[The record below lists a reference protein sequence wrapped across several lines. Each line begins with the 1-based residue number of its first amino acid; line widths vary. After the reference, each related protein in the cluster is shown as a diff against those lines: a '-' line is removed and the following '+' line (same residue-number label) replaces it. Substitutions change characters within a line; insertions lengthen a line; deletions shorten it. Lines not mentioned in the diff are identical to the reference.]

1 MEKVVKKS
9 VKSRIVSAA
18 WQLFYEKGYNGTTV
32 DDIIELSETSK
43 GSFYYYFSTK
53 DELLNTLSLI
63 LDEFYEELEQ
73 KMDKEMNSFDK
84 LMYLNYEAHSMME
97 EKIKVDL
104 LSSLYSTQLVAAGQR
119 HLLDQNRNYYKLVTK
134 VVTEGQ
140 KRGEIRDDIS
150 VLDITRYYSMCE
162 RADVYKRQTISYH
175 LEQFEMMCE
184 WLHKSTDRCIL
195 SFVDAYKESPFLEME
210 QEDMLELGEGLG
222 KIAKKYKLPLYTCS
236 ERIDLTPY
244 GIRHGACID
253 KDKIYEL
260 IGYKL
265 DVKKDAGQ
273 RKECGCVESIDIGV
287 YDTCTHGCRYC
298 YAVNSQE
305 SAKKKRQRHNPE
317 SPLLVGQLQ
326 GDEIITDKEVTTSRD
341 NQISLFDLPEMYMD
355 F

>member
-1 MEKVVKKS
+1 MIISASRRTDIPALYPQWFMNRLRAGEVLVPNPYNRKKIN
-9 VKSRIVSAA
+9 RIPLSPD
-18 WQLFYEKGYNGTTV
+18 TV
-32 DDIIELSETSK
+32 DCIAFWTKNPEPMIPYLKELDEMGYRYYFQMTITDYEEDLEPQAPSTAEAMATFLLLSERLGK
-43 GSFYYYFSTK
+43 ERMDWRF
-53 DELLNTLSLI
+53 DPLI
-63 LDEFYEELEQ
+63 LT
-73 KMDKEMNSFDK
+73 DKYTVS
-84 LMYLNYEAHSMME
+84 
-97 EKIKVDL
+97 
-104 LSSLYSTQLVAAGQR
+104 
-119 HLLDQNRNYYKLVTK
+119 
-134 VVTEGQ
+134 
-140 KRGEIRDDIS
+140 
-150 VLDITRYYSMCE
+150 
-162 RADVYKRQTISYH
+162 
-175 LEQFEMMCE
+175 
-184 WLHKSTDRCIL
+184 
-195 SFVDAYKESPFLEME
+195 YKESPFLEME

-222 KIAKKYKLPLYTCS
+222 KIAKKYNLPLYTCS
-236 ERIDLTPY
+236 EKIDLTPY

-305 SAKKKRQRHNPE
+305 SAKKKRQRHDPQ

>member
-1 MEKVVKKS
+1 MIPYLKELDEMGY
-9 VKSRIVSAA
+9 RYYFQMTITD
-18 WQLFYEKGYNGTTV
+18 YEEDLEPQAPSTAEAMATFLL
-32 DDIIELSETSK
+32 LSERLGK
-43 GSFYYYFSTK
+43 ERMDWRF
-53 DELLNTLSLI
+53 DPLI
-63 LDEFYEELEQ
+63 LT
-73 KMDKEMNSFDK
+73 DK
-84 LMYLNYEAHSMME
+84 YT
-97 EKIKVDL
+97 V
-104 LSSLYSTQLVAAGQR
+104 
-119 HLLDQNRNYYKLVTK
+119 
-134 VVTEGQ
+134 
-140 KRGEIRDDIS
+140 
-150 VLDITRYYSMCE
+150 
-162 RADVYKRQTISYH
+162 SYH

-236 ERIDLTPY
+236 EKIDLMPY

-305 SAKKKRQRHNPE
+305 SAKKKRQRHDPE

>member
-1 MEKVVKKS
+1 MIISASRRTDIPALYPQWFMNRLRAGEVLVPNPYNRKKIN
-9 VKSRIVSAA
+9 RIPLSPD
-18 WQLFYEKGYNGTTV
+18 TV
-32 DDIIELSETSK
+32 DCIAFWTKNPEPTITDYEEDLEPQAPSTAEAMATFLLFSERLGK
-43 GSFYYYFSTK
+43 ERMDWRF
-53 DELLNTLSLI
+53 DPLI
-63 LDEFYEELEQ
+63 LT
-73 KMDKEMNSFDK
+73 DK
-84 LMYLNYEAHSMME
+84 Y
-97 EKIKVDL
+97 
-104 LSSLYSTQLVAAGQR
+104 
-119 HLLDQNRNYYKLVTK
+119 
-134 VVTEGQ
+134 
-140 KRGEIRDDIS
+140 
-150 VLDITRYYSMCE
+150 
-162 RADVYKRQTISYH
+162 TISYH

>member
-1 MEKVVKKS
+1 
-9 VKSRIVSAA
+9 
-18 WQLFYEKGYNGTTV
+18 
-32 DDIIELSETSK
+32 
-43 GSFYYYFSTK
+43 
-53 DELLNTLSLI
+53 
-63 LDEFYEELEQ
+63 
-73 KMDKEMNSFDK
+73 
-84 LMYLNYEAHSMME
+84 
-97 EKIKVDL
+97 
-104 LSSLYSTQLVAAGQR
+104 
-119 HLLDQNRNYYKLVTK
+119 
-134 VVTEGQ
+134 
-140 KRGEIRDDIS
+140 
-150 VLDITRYYSMCE
+150 
-162 RADVYKRQTISYH
+162 
-175 LEQFEMMCE
+175 MMCE

-210 QEDMLELGEGLG
+210 WEDMLELGEGLG

-236 ERIDLTPY
+236 EKIDLTPY

-305 SAKKKRQRHNPE
+305 SAKKKRQRHDPE

>member
-1 MEKVVKKS
+1 MIISASRRTDIPALYPQWFMNRLRAGEVLVPNPYNRKKIN
-9 VKSRIVSAA
+9 RI
-18 WQLFYEKGYNGTTV
+18 QLSPDTV
-32 DDIIELSETSK
+32 DCIAFWTKNPEPMIPYLKELDEM
-43 GSFYYYFSTK
+43 GYRYYFQMTITDYEEDLEPQAPSTA
-53 DELLNTLSLI
+53 EAMATFLLFSERLGKERMDWRFDPLI
-63 LDEFYEELEQ
+63 LT
-73 KMDKEMNSFDK
+73 DK
-84 LMYLNYEAHSMME
+84 Y
-97 EKIKVDL
+97 
-104 LSSLYSTQLVAAGQR
+104 
-119 HLLDQNRNYYKLVTK
+119 
-134 VVTEGQ
+134 
-140 KRGEIRDDIS
+140 
-150 VLDITRYYSMCE
+150 
-162 RADVYKRQTISYH
+162 TISYH